1 MLSPITPLCEKG
13 IRMQYQQQAIID
25 CVNLVNSCAA
35 SGDLVNPHSIEFFE
49 EKLSFDGSVL
59 LTKYDIPSSAE
70 PSSLVSSP
78 TSSSSADSNLVG
90 CMLLTDKDYCNDGY
104 EYKDFLISELSAHSG
119 IELPDSD
126 THIMWIS
133 AVCTNPESRG
143 SGCASSFF
151 AEADEHALST
161 TKPYV
166 VIAEAV
172 RETNENMLTFSEH
185 RGFVQ
190 LPTSYTESYFGDE
203 DTPGAV
209 PWKILYK
216 FLRLP

>member
-1 MLSPITPLCEKG
+1 
-13 IRMQYQQQAIID
+13 MQDQQQAIID
-25 CVNLVNSCAA
+25 CVNLISSCAA
-35 SGDLVNPHSIEFFE
+35 SGDLINPHSVEFFE

-59 LTKYDIPSSAE
+59 LTKYDIAPSV
-70 PSSLVSSP
+70 VSP
-78 TSSSSADSNLVG
+78 SSSSSSSSPDSNLIG

-104 EYKDFLISELSAHSG
+104 EYKDFLINELSAHSG
-119 IELPDSD
+119 IDLPDSD
-126 THIMWIS
+126 TRIMWIS

-151 AEADEHALST
+151 AEADERALST
-161 TKPYV
+161 TKPYI

-172 RETNENMLTFSEH
+172 RENNENMLAFSER

-209 PWKILYK
+209 PWKVLYK
-216 FLRLP
+216 LLRMP